1 MKRVLANLILI
12 RHKTLD
18 TGAETECARK
28 MKKGSTDELEVTVK
42 PTMTGRHSLE
52 IRVLDRVVVSK
63 DFESKPGKCF
73 HCIFIRL
80 SGLFSIISFFV
91 HGEGLNRH
99 FLLPNSFA

>member
-63 DFESKPGKCF
+63 DFESKPGKC
-73 HCIFIRL
+73 IFIRL

>member
-1 MKRVLANLILI
+1 M
-12 RHKTLD
+12 D

-80 SGLFSIISFFV
+80 SDLFSIISFFV
-91 HGEGLNRH
+91 H
-99 FLLPNSFA
+99 